1 MRSEEL
7 RYRLRRLIFV
17 ENRFY
22 CRKNASLFSFF
33 SFLTSLSSPN
43 TLSPFAP
50 SYSHHTDT
58 KFFPQAY
65 QADTAVLPN
74 GLDNRGDKDSA
85 VLSLLRPRRQNAY
98 SANAVDNLRNHHF

>member
-22 CRKNASLFSFF
+22 CRKNASLFTDF

-50 SYSHHTDT
+50 SYSHHTDN
-58 KFFPQAY
+58 KSSPQAY
-65 QADTAVLPN
+65 QADTAV
-74 GLDNRGDKDSA
+74 
-85 VLSLLRPRRQNAY
+85 
-98 SANAVDNLRNHHF
+98 